1 MLDIYIVFFL
11 SFRKV
16 RLFFLFGSI
25 DNVADNAL
33 DIRLQTI
40 LIDMH
45 MKLVHMIFS
54 NFSSYK
60 YYM

>member
-11 SFRKV
+11 SSRKV

-25 DNVADNAL
+25 DDVADNAL

-45 MKLVHMIFS
+45 TETCAYDFL
-54 NFSSYK
+54 
-60 YYM
+60 